1 MKKCT
6 IPALVCFLAVG
17 VTLMLGCGTP
27 PESTTTPPS
36 PEPPT
41 PTLVPQSHNLINST
55 IVMSPSGYFDI
66 EFSVDTEIMHN
77 ARVVGSFTTANNS
90 GGDIEVMIMDDMAY
104 TDWIDGHQVS
114 VNYTSGNKT
123 TADIDLSITT
133 SGKYH
138 LVFSNN
144 DPELSSKHLLAI
156 AELKWDELQ

>member
-1 MKKCT
+1 
-6 IPALVCFLAVG
+6 
-17 VTLMLGCGTP
+17 MLGCGIP
-27 PESTTTPPS
+27 PESTITPPS

-41 PTLVPQSHNLINST
+41 PTLVPQSHNLINAT
-55 IVMSPSGYFDI
+55 IVMSPSGYLDI

-77 ARVVGSFTTANNS
+77 ARVVGSFTTANKS

-133 SGKYH
+133 SGTYH

-156 AELKWDELQ
+156 AELKWDELK